1 MSGGQKGRIGLQG
14 NIGGNFDFGGGFT
27 LEIEVGDKCATG
39 AAAIIGE
46 GVVTVAE
53 AATGEE
59 ATDGATAAGVD
70 IEEKEDVGATGT
82 VVVTAGTA
90 LIDIDTFGLKG

>member
-1 MSGGQKGRIGLQG
+1 M
-14 NIGGNFDFGGGFT
+14 
-27 LEIEVGDKCATG
+27 EIEVGDKCATG

-46 GVVTVAE
+46 GVVSVAE